1 MPPDNFRRLYFK
13 RLCSPHKLSRLANI
27 IVMAIIFV
35 RSLII
40 YITLILVMRLMGK
53 RQIGEMQPYE
63 FVVTLLI
70 AELACIPM
78 ADVSIPLLYGV
89 AAMLAV
95 FVLHQFLSLIEQS
108 GATAKKIVSG
118 SPSVVINKNGV
129 DFKELKKNN
138 MDVDDLIESMR
149 AAGYCSLEQLKY
161 AIYESN
167 GKLSTVES
175 DAAEKIKD
183 LPVIIVKNGKIDKKN
198 RELSGITDDEFNMIL
213 KTASAKSVKEI
224 GVLTVDGSG
233 RFYVQKPKEKYKTG
247 KLEFKGVK
255 W

>member
-1 MPPDNFRRLYFK
+1 MPPDNLRRLYFK

-118 SPSVVINKNGV
+118 SVVINKNGV

-213 KTASAKSVKEI
+213 KTANAKSVKEI

>member
-1 MPPDNFRRLYFK
+1 
-13 RLCSPHKLSRLANI
+13 
-27 IVMAIIFV
+27 MAIIFV

-183 LPVIIVKNGKIDKKN
+183 LPVIIVKNGKI
-198 RELSGITDDEFNMIL
+198 TDDEFNMIL
-213 KTASAKSVKEI
+213 KTANAKSVKEI

>member
-1 MPPDNFRRLYFK
+1 
-13 RLCSPHKLSRLANI
+13 
-27 IVMAIIFV
+27 MAIIFV
-35 RSLII
+35 RSLLI
-40 YITLILVMRLMGK
+40 YITLIIVMRLMGK

-95 FVLHQFLSLIEQS
+95 FVLHQILSLIEQS
-108 GATAKKIVSG
+108 GALAKKIVSG
-118 SPSVVINKNGV
+118 NPSVVINANGV
-129 DFKELKKNN
+129 DFNELKKNN

-149 AAGYCSLEQLKY
+149 TAGYCSLEQLKY

-175 DAAEKIKD
+175 DVAAEIKD
-183 LPVIIVKNGKIDKKN
+183 LPVIIVKNGKTNTKN
-198 RELSGITDDEFNMIL
+198 RELSGITDEELNSIL
-213 KTASAKSVKEI
+213 KKVNAKNVKEI
-224 GVLTVDGSG
+224 GVLTIDGSG
-233 RFYVQKPKEKYKTG
+233 RYYVQKPKEKFKTG
-247 KLEFKGVK
+247 KLQFSGER

>member
-1 MPPDNFRRLYFK
+1 
-13 RLCSPHKLSRLANI
+13 
-27 IVMAIIFV
+27 MAIIFV

-40 YITLILVMRLMGK
+40 YVTLIVVMRLMGK

-78 ADVSIPLLYGV
+78 ADVSVPLLYGV

-118 SPSVVINKNGV
+118 SPSIVINKNGI

-149 AAGYCSLEQLKY
+149 AAGYCSPEQLKY

-175 DAAEKIKD
+175 EAAENIKD
-183 LPVIIVKNGKIDKKN
+183 LPVIVIKNGRIDKKN
-198 RELSGITDDEFNMIL
+198 RELTGITDEQLRKIL
-213 KTASAKSVKEI
+213 KTANAEKVKEI

-233 RFYVQKPKEKYKTG
+233 RFYVQKPNDKFKTG
-247 KLEFKGVK
+247 RIEPKGET

>member
-1 MPPDNFRRLYFK
+1 
-13 RLCSPHKLSRLANI
+13 
-27 IVMAIIFV
+27 MAIIFV

-40 YITLILVMRLMGK
+40 YVTLIIVMRLMGK

-95 FVLHQFLSLIEQS
+95 FVLHQFLSLFEQLGS
-108 GATAKKIVSG
+108 TAKKIVSG

-175 DAAEKIKD
+175 ESAENIKD

-198 RELSGITDDEFNMIL
+198 RELSKITDEQFDAVL
-213 KTASAKSVKEI
+213 KTANAGSIKEI

-233 RFYVQKPKEKYKTG
+233 RFYVQKPKEKFKTG
-247 KLEFKGVK
+247 KLTLKGAA

>member
-1 MPPDNFRRLYFK
+1 
-13 RLCSPHKLSRLANI
+13 
-27 IVMAIIFV
+27 MAIIFV

-40 YITLILVMRLMGK
+40 YVTLILVMRLMGK

-95 FVLHQFLSLIEQS
+95 FVLHQFLSLFEQL
-108 GATAKKIVSG
+108 GPAAKKIVSG

-175 DAAEKIKD
+175 ESAESIKD

-198 RELSGITDDEFNMIL
+198 RELTEITDEQLDAVL
-213 KTASAKSVKEI
+213 KTAKAKSVKEI
-224 GVLTVDGSG
+224 GVLTVDGGG
-233 RFYVQKPKEKYKTG
+233 RFYVQKKNDKFKTG
-247 KLEFKGVK
+247 KITLKGAK